1 MFGGLASN
9 SYHQTLPQF
18 RTLKPMPNYSATWVS
33 LHKDFSYAKK
43 KSVAERKIYTVAQFN
58 FHLFKEKAAWAESY
72 NLGTVF

>member
-1 MFGGLASN
+1 
-9 SYHQTLPQF
+9 
-18 RTLKPMPNYSATWVS
+18 MPNYSATWVS
-33 LHKDFSYAKK
+33 LHKDLSDAKK